1 MSKKLF
7 TLIRNEEL
15 RLAPGAKI
23 LKAED
28 YATLLSSEE
37 MLETVKN
44 DAEEYRL
51 QVAKEAEKVKEEA
64 EHEGFEEGMRQWS
77 EHILKLE
84 KQIENV
90 HGELSKLIIP
100 VALKAA
106 KKIIGHEIETN
117 QKTVVDIIINNL
129 KAVAHHKRIKIYV
142 NRDDLAVIENSK
154 EALKKVFEQL
164 ESLLI
169 IESEDVKPGGTII
182 ETEGGIINAQLENL
196 LRTLEKAFESY
207 MEQDAQHEK
216 SH

>member
-64 EHEGFEEGMRQWS
+64 EREGFEEGMRQWS